1 MKVLF
6 ICSFTRYGK
15 THVITLKRMCK
26 PAAICQPAGK
36 QNKKQHSRIAVNN
49 GPEIAG
55 LPNLH
60 LFYTRDI
67 TKSNI

>member
-1 MKVLF
+1 MVK
-6 ICSFTRYGK
+6 
-15 THVITLKRMCK
+15 HVITLKRMCK
-26 PAAICQPAGK
+26 PAAIYQPPAGK
-36 QNKKQHSRIAVNN
+36 QNKQHSRIAVNTV
-49 GPEIAG
+49 PETAG